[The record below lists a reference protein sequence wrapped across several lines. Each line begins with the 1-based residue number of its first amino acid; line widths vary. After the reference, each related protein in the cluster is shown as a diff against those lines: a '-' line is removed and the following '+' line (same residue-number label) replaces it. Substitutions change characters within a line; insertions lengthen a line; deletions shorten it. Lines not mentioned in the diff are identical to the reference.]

1 MDGCSGETSYLTALT
16 DITLGK
22 RIISICVRL
31 ISGTLAL
38 KSKKKV
44 KNRYWS
50 MTLKLK
56 YIMVKST
63 VTISRDI
70 GSYIGKNWIHSQ
82 LKRAKPN
89 LHDGQSNWMPHVSY
103 FCCPEMVWISYPNQ
117 IARKR
122 ESINRKSY
130 RRNYTRFRIVS
141 CSRLSDSTVILY

>member
-1 MDGCSGETSYLTALT
+1 MSSLANQYKKYLDGCSGETSYLTALT

-70 GSYIGKNWIHSQ
+70 GSYIGKN
-82 LKRAKPN
+82 
-89 LHDGQSNWMPHVSY
+89 
-103 FCCPEMVWISYPNQ
+103 
-117 IARKR
+117 
-122 ESINRKSY
+122 
-130 RRNYTRFRIVS
+130 
-141 CSRLSDSTVILY
+141 